1 MSEKLLGKEEI
12 AVVAEVMGNK
22 NNIPLKGPDT
32 ETTHEQDGV
41 CIDSVAGKTL
51 YFLTFIQPLCAFH
64 VYTPQCLSLKGSLSS
79 LKQPQTD
86 FTDLITIS
94 RDTVER

>member
-12 AVVAEVMGNK
+12 AAVAEVMGNK
-22 NNIPLKGPDT
+22 NNIPLKGPGT

-41 CIDSVAGKTL
+41 CIDSVTGKTP
-51 YFLTFIQPLCAFH
+51 YFLTFIRPLCAFH